1 MGGYDD
7 PMTAATPL
15 TTDLNVFLHGRPLGE
30 APVLLLLHGLTDSG
44 AGWADAVRHW
54 QDRFALVAVDHR
66 GHGTSPRFTEQ
77 QLAAHPGDVM
87 VDDTVHLLEQLP
99 EPPVVLGH
107 SLGGA
112 VALAA
117 AVRRPDLVRALV
129 LEDPAAL
136 GPHEP
141 QRDTVRGESMVSELM
156 PSIGAP
162 DDEALL
168 ALRRTVHPDWP
179 ESELL
184 ETGRAEQQTDL
195 TYLAH
200 GDLKPSVRWPELFA
214 TVTVPTL
221 VLSGDATTRSAE
233 LCIDDDV
240 ERGLVAAANPHLRL
254 LRVPGAG
261 HCVRRDQPA
270 GYYAAVDGWLAQL
283 GTEPTSP

>member
-1 MGGYDD
+1 
-7 PMTAATPL
+7 MTAASPL
-15 TTDLNVFLHGRPLGE
+15 TTDLTVFLHGRPLGA

-44 AGWADAVRHW
+44 AAWTEAVRHW
-54 QDRFALVAVDHR
+54 QDRFAVVAVDHR
-66 GHGTSPRFTEQ
+66 GHGASPRFTAQ

-87 VDDTVHLLEQLP
+87 VDDAVQLLEQLP

-117 AVRRPDLVRALV
+117 AVRRPELVRALV

-141 QRDTVRGESMVSELM
+141 QRDTTSSESWVSALQ

-168 ALRRTVHPDWP
+168 AVRRAAHPEWP

-195 TYLAH
+195 AYLVN
-200 GDLKPSVRWPELFA
+200 GDLKPTARWPELFA
-214 TVTVPTL
+214 SVTVPTL
-221 VLSGDATTRSAE
+221 VLSGDAGTRMAE

-240 ERGLVAAANPHLRL
+240 ERGLVAAGNPHLRL
-254 LRVPGAG
+254 QRVPGAG

-270 GYYAAVDGWLAQL
+270 GFYAAVDGWLAQL
-283 GTEPTSP
+283 GTDPSPA